1 MFMICFMFQAAKKY
15 LNYCI
20 MAAEKNCVCVCVQ
33 ALHPVQ
39 LIQCISSVI
48 MIQNLHIVI
57 IV

>member
-1 MFMICFMFQAAKKY
+1 MFMICFMFQAAKKH
-15 LNYCI
+15 LNYCII
-20 MAAEKNCVCVCVQ
+20 MAAEKNCVCVQ